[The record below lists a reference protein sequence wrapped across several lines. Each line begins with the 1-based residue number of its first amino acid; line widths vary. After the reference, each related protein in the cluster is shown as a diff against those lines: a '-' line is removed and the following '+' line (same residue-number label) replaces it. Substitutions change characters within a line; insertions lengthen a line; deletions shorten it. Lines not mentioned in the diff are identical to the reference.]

1 MSSFINFFQLLELKK
16 MENFKK
22 IIRKKKK
29 IKASDDNYIVD
40 LPQLNINIQN
50 IIIYY
55 KSLPKSLLKS
65 KQKSDLISPLW
76 LQKIGRIDLSGFEI
90 KYEELFDEN
99 DLNSFKFEKKKARKK
114 ILPKENAD
122 SVSRITLGY
131 LNEEKI
137 LNSINNPD
145 KNDKFSNFK
154 EKKFYM
160 VEGFNFNNVI
170 NEVSIKSF
178 NTLNL
183 TSKPIFFIFIT
194 ISYILLTF

>member
-1 MSSFINFFQLLELKK
+1 
-16 MENFKK
+16 
-22 IIRKKKK
+22 
-29 IKASDDNYIVD
+29 
-40 LPQLNINIQN
+40 
-50 IIIYY
+50 
-55 KSLPKSLLKS
+55 
-65 KQKSDLISPLW
+65 
-76 LQKIGRIDLSGFEI
+76 
-90 KYEELFDEN
+90 
-99 DLNSFKFEKKKARKK
+99 
-114 ILPKENAD
+114 
-122 SVSRITLGY
+122 